1 MKVKELVQR
10 MKAKNPPCI
19 VDVRTGFE
27 FNSSHIPGAVHAPTW
42 KILLNIAPLPKDK
55 VSELVVTCEMGPR
68 ARMARSLLNLY
79 GYRHV
84 TLLDGHMS
92 EWRRS
97 GLPLEK

>member
-1 MKVKELVQR
+1 MKASELVRR
-10 MKAKNPPCI
+10 MKEKNPPCI

-27 FNSSHIPGAVHAPTW
+27 YNSSHIPGALHAPTW
-42 KILLNIAPLPKDK
+42 KILLKLARLPKDK
-55 VSELVVTCEMGPR
+55 SSELVVTCEMGPR
-68 ARMARSLLNLY
+68 ARMAQNLLTLY
-79 GYRHV
+79 GYLNV